1 MVDKI
6 GVAIVGCGNIA
17 GPYAKDIMTYPELD
31 LRGVSDLDMA
41 KAQAFAAEHGTQ
53 VYDSLEALLADPT
66 VAIVVNLTIHH
77 AHKDVITQCIH
88 AGKHVFSE
96 KPLALNYADA
106 KGLVALADEKGVRL
120 GCAPTTLLGEA
131 QQTAWQH
138 IRAGKLGTV
147 RVCYAEVNW
156 GRIESWH
163 PNPVPFYDI
172 GVLPD
177 VGVYPLTILTSMF
190 GPVRRV
196 TAYSQLLYPDRVT
209 KEGVPFSITTPDM
222 VIALLE
228 HESGVLTRMT
238 CDFYI
243 SSQNTRQNGIEF
255 HGDAGSLLMESWLA
269 FNSKLFTSNFGEE
282 MAELPL
288 LRPQEEY
295 IRWGRGLHDMA
306 LAIRDGRPH
315 RMRGEIAAH
324 ICEIL
329 EATKR
334 AAATQTPVQVESS
347 FAPPAPM
354 GFASA

>member
-1 MVDKI
+1 MSNKI

-17 GPYAKDIMTYPELD
+17 GPYAKDIKTYSELD

-41 KAQAFAAEHGTQ
+41 KAQAFAAEHDTQ
-53 VYDSLEALLADPT
+53 VYDSLEALLADPA
-66 VAIVVNLTIHH
+66 VDIVVNLTIHH
-77 AHKDVITQCIH
+77 AHHHVITQIIH

-96 KPLALNYADA
+96 KPLALNYVDA
-106 KGLVALADEKGVRL
+106 RGLVALADEKGVRL

-138 IRAGKLGTV
+138 IRDGKLGTV

-190 GPVRRV
+190 GAVRRV
-196 TAYSQLLYPDRVT
+196 TAYAKLLYPQRVT
-209 KEGVPFSITTPDM
+209 KEGVPFEITTPDM
-222 VIALLE
+222 VIAALE

-238 CDFYI
+238 CDFYVH
-243 SSQNTRQNGIEF
+243 SENTRQNGIEF

-269 FNSKLFTSNFGEE
+269 SNSKLFTSNFGEE
-282 MAELPL
+282 LAELPL
-288 LRPQEEY
+288 LHPQEEY

-306 LAIRDGRPH
+306 LALRDGRPH

-329 EATKR
+329 EATKQ
-334 AAATQTPVQVESS
+334 AYQTERPVQIESS
-347 FAPPAPM
+347 FTAPTPM
-354 GFASA
+354 EWARD